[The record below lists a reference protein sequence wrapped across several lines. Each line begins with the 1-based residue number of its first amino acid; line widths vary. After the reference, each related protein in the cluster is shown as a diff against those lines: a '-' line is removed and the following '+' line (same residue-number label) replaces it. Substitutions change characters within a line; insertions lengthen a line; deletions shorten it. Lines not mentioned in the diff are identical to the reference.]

1 MATETPIYSPPPAGD
16 HQSIAD
22 ATDVRNEHIEQTD
35 RNVHAQIKKGNLV
48 SISPPSPLQTSG
60 RVLVATFLLPYEA
73 TIDLEEDRS
82 WVPLHPLFP
91 ELTF

>member
-1 MATETPIYSPPPAGD
+1 MSTESPRYEPPKAGD

-22 ATDVRNEHIEQTD
+22 ATDERNEDIQRTD
-35 RNVHAQIKKGNLV
+35 KNVHSEMNKGNLV
-48 SISPPSPLQTSG
+48 TNSPPSPLQTSG

-82 WVPLHPLFP
+82 WVPVYP
-91 ELTF
+91 